1 MPSPPLS
8 LSTTL
13 PGRRASSLL
22 AVALALSI
30 GWGVR
35 GNWGHEYGAMIPG
48 ALSAMAAAI
57 VSGREDWRRR
67 VAYFAF
73 FGALGW
79 SFGGSMSYGRVLG
92 YAHSDSLPDVL
103 YGFACTY
110 AIGFLWGAIG
120 GAGLALP
127 ACLDRKRLT
136 EFFPP
141 LIAIFAVWV
150 AWDYVLLWGLL
161 RSDQAKRLN
170 WHGADWIGAG
180 SALLIL
186 LGFLVKQ
193 RRPNFAVSL
202 MLWMA
207 AGWWL
212 GMLAL
217 VEGLGLHMTPPR
229 SDNWAGCVGMAVA
242 MLWFLRRRGLD
253 AAIFAAL
260 AIGLAAGLGFATGL
274 LIRVAG
280 HASKIPTNWHSVMEQ
295 SFGFIAGLGAAIV
308 MGHLSTRLPQ
318 LAEERDDARW
328 TESFAVLFVLLGI
341 TYVNI
346 VKNVLVDP
354 WIPNRVVPAE
364 MYGIPAYWWFNF
376 AYLALAALTA
386 ALVLAHP
393 RRNIAALPATALGRA
408 QVMMVVFLWWIVI
421 GNLSRYLPFH
431 PVRLVTEGVIHLN
444 ACVLTGLML
453 LAPRQG
459 EEPALAGEL
468 PRAWIKRAASA
479 ALAAGVCA
487 ALLYTAVVLPLQ
499 EAPDAAARFRF
510 GARALEGW

>member
-1 MPSPPLS
+1 M
-8 LSTTL
+8 
-13 PGRRASSLL
+13 
-22 AVALALSI
+22 ALALSI

-35 GNWGHEYGAMIPG
+35 GNRGHEYGAMIPG

-92 YAHSDSLPDVL
+92 YAHSDSLADVL

-120 GAGLALP
+120 GAGLALA
-127 ACLDRKRLT
+127 ACLDRKRLA

-141 LIAIFAVWV
+141 LIAIFAIWI

-161 RSDQAKRLN
+161 SKEQAKRLN

-180 SALLIL
+180 SALLVL
-186 LGFLVKQ
+186 LFFLLKQ
-193 RRPNFAVSL
+193 RRPGFAVSL
-202 MLWMA
+202 MLHMA

-217 VEGLGLHMTPPR
+217 VQGMGLHMTPPR
-229 SDNWAGCVGMAVA
+229 SDNWAGCVGMAAA
-242 MLWFLRRRGLD
+242 MLWFLHRRGMP
-253 AAIFAAL
+253 AAVFAAL
-260 AIGLAAGLGFATGL
+260 VVGLASGLGFATGL
-274 LIRVAG
+274 LIRVGG
-280 HASKIPTNWHSVMEQ
+280 HASKIATNWHSLMEQ
-295 SFGFIAGLGAAIV
+295 SFGFIAGLGVAIA
-308 MGHLSTRLPQ
+308 MGHLSTRLPP
-318 LAEERDDARW
+318 LADHTEGARW
-328 TESFAVLFVLLGI
+328 TETFSLLFVLLGI

-364 MYGIPAYWWFNF
+364 LYGIPAYWWFNF
-376 AYLALAALTA
+376 AYLALAAVVGA
-386 ALVLAHP
+386 IVLAHP
-393 RRNIAALPATALGRA
+393 RRNIAALPPAALGRA
-408 QVMMVVFLWWIVI
+408 QIMMVVFLWWIVI

-444 ACVLTGLML
+444 ACLLTALLL
-453 LAPRQG
+453 LAPHPG
-459 EEPALAGEL
+459 EAPPLQGEL
-468 PRAWIKRAASA
+468 PRGWVRKAAIAS
-479 ALAAGVCA
+479 LAAGLCA

-499 EAPDAAARFRF
+499 DAPDAAARFRF
-510 GARALEGW
+510 GPRALEGW